1 MKISRSL
8 ATAALL
14 ATSWAPVRAIPPF
27 DGNFENSNT
36 TTAVYSGTSDDY
48 IRSKLPDGSF
58 QGETYGFGRGGF
70 YGSAA
75 RDDTI
80 ENESFIDIARVIARP
95 LAEKNFIPSR
105 DPKKVKLL
113 IMVYWGATSGTLDPL
128 SENFQYQRME
138 HPKTENRP
146 FDLLGPISYQ
156 GGLVDL
162 QNALILGYAGEIAA
176 TPTRLGIIH
185 NVKRDD
191 LIDDIE
197 HNRYFVVLM
206 AYDFQLLWKEKKHK
220 LLWETRFSIREQ
232 GNDFAKMLP
241 SMAQYASQYFGQDSH
256 GLIRKAIPEGNVEI
270 GVPRT
275 VSQDG
280 EKGGPLSDTTLIADA
295 EIFSPRSAVSRPDL
309 ASLPAPLAARIASY
323 EAQKTALQGSLAAR
337 IKAQGPDAD
346 ARQAIDAFNSEHS
359 AQIAALNRDAEAIRS
374 DLASLAASAPRPG
387 AGESVDALVRQFNE
401 GVQEIQAG
409 SPLFTHP

>member
-1 MKISRSL
+1 MKFSRSL
-8 ATAALL
+8 ATTALL
-14 ATSWAPVRAIPPF
+14 AACCGPARAALPF
-27 DGNFENSNT
+27 GGDFGYSNT
-36 TTAVYSGTSDDY
+36 TTAVFSGTSEDY
-48 IRSKLPDGSF
+48 VRSRLPDGSF

-70 YGSAA
+70 YDSAP

-80 ENESFIDIARVIARP
+80 DNESFIDIAKVIARP

-113 IMVYWGATSGTLDPL
+113 IMVYWGTTSGTLDPM
-128 SENFQYQRME
+128 SENFQYERME
-138 HPKTENRP
+138 QPKAENRSL
-146 FDLLGPISYQ
+146 DLLGPISYQ

-176 TPTRLGIIH
+176 TPTRLGLIH

-232 GNDFAKMLP
+232 GNDFGKMLP
-241 SMAQYASQYFGQDSH
+241 SMAKYASQYFGQDSH
-256 GLIRKAIPEGNVEI
+256 GLIRRVIPEGNVEI
-270 GVPRT
+270 GIPQT

-280 EKGGPLSDTTLIADA
+280 ENAGPLSDTTLIADA
-295 EIFSPRSAVSRPDL
+295 ETFSPRSAGSRPNL
-309 ASLPAPLAARIASY
+309 SSLPAPLAARIASY
-323 EAQKTALQGSLAAR
+323 EAEKTALQGSLAAR
-337 IKAQGPDAD
+337 IKAQGTGAD
-346 ARQAIDAFNSEHS
+346 ARQAIDAFNAEHS
-359 AQIAALNRDAEAIRS
+359 ARIEALNRDAEGIRS
-374 DLASLAASAPRPG
+374 ELASLAAAAPGPNSG
-387 AGESVDALVRQFNE
+387 QSVDALVRQFNE

>member
-1 MKISRSL
+1 MKTPRSL
-8 ATAALL
+8 ATAAFL
-14 ATSWAPVRAIPPF
+14 AACCAPVRAIPPF
-27 DGNFENSNT
+27 NGDFENRNT
-36 TTAVYSGTSDDY
+36 TTAVFSGTSDDY
-48 IRSKLPDGSF
+48 LRSRLPDGSF

-70 YGSAA
+70 YGSAS

-80 ENESFIDIARVIARP
+80 ENESFIEIARVIARP

-105 DPKKVKLL
+105 DPKNVKLL
-113 IMVYWGATSGTLDPL
+113 IMVYWGATSGTMDPA
-128 SENFQYQRME
+128 SQNFQYQRIE

-191 LIDDIE
+191 LIDDVE

-256 GLIRKAIPEGNVEI
+256 GLIRRAIPEGNVEI
-270 GVPRT
+270 GIPRT
-275 VSQDG
+275 LSLDG
-280 EKGGPLSDTTLIADA
+280 EKNGPLSDTTLIADA
-295 EIFSPRSAVSRPDL
+295 DTFSPRSAGSGPNL

-323 EAQKTALQGSLAAR
+323 EAEKTALQGSLAAR
-337 IKAQGPDAD
+337 IKAQGPGAD
-346 ARQAIDAFNSEHS
+346 ARKAIDAFNSEHT

-374 DLASLAASAPRPG
+374 DLASLAAAAPRPDP
-387 AGESVDALVRQFNE
+387 GESVDALVKQFNE